1 MMGNYGLPYKGSKN
15 SIAEWVVEQL
25 PSADNLYDLFGGGG
39 AITDCACQSGKFK
52 KVHYNELEPI
62 ICKLFKNSVEGKYKD
77 ENRWIS
83 REEFKR
89 LKDADGYIAS
99 VWSFGNN
106 CATYLYSKQVEP
118 WKKAFWHVV
127 MYNDYSLFI
136 CMGIFLPWLQARD
149 YKERRLEL
157 RKIIKEHHE
166 EYKRKYIEWYCKYVL
181 LSDYDTEKLRLDL
194 KRKIKK
200 NTEELQG
207 YLIDAKNKAGVSNKD
222 ISRVLGFV
230 SMVNHYFGKSQWQFP
245 TRENYN
251 KLRESIM
258 PNLKPYEEVY
268 GLQELMES
276 LQSLESL
283 ESLQSLQSLERLQSL
298 GNITNASYEAVPI
311 LSNSVIYCDIP
322 YRDTDPY
329 ITKTFDYE
337 RFYDWCCN
345 QTCPVYVSE
354 YNIPDDRFEV
364 VAEKEKRVLLA
375 SNNKCKKVE
384 RVYRVKAEYK
394 KFS

>member
-1 MMGNYGLPYKGSKN
+1 MSKNYGMPYKGSKN
-15 SIAEWVVEQL
+15 QIAEWVIEQL

-62 ICKLFKNSVEGKYKD
+62 ICKLFKDSVEDKYKD

-89 LKDADGYIAS
+89 LKDVDGYIAS

-106 CATYLYSKQVEP
+106 CDTYLYSEQVEP

-207 YLIDAKNKAGVSNKD
+207 YLIDVKNKASVSNKD
-222 ISRVLGFV
+222 IDRVLGFV
-230 SMVNHYFGKSQWQFP
+230 CMAGHYFGKSQWQFP

-251 KLRESIM
+251 KLRDMAYLIKKIQLDVPLREMSGNEALAIDIDKISNM
-258 PNLKPYEEVY
+258 P
-268 GLQELMES
+268 
-276 LQSLESL
+276 
-283 ESLQSLQSLERLQSL
+283 
-298 GNITNASYEAVPI
+298 
-311 LSNSVIYCDIP
+311 
-322 YRDTDPY
+322 
-329 ITKTFDYE
+329 
-337 RFYDWCCN
+337 
-345 QTCPVYVSE
+345 
-354 YNIPDDRFEV
+354 
-364 VAEKEKRVLLA
+364 
-375 SNNKCKKVE
+375 KV
-384 RVYRVKAEYK
+384 KIK
-394 KFS
+394 S